1 MAKNNK
7 KLYKIYLIGRHLQ
20 EKDLFK
26 MKNIKYF

>member
-7 KLYKIYLIGRHLQ
+7 KLYKIYLIERHLQ